1 MKNRVCINLGG
12 GATPPGRYI
21 KGFGGIFWEKIISV
35 SDVSRESGVRFCV
48 ILNLIQDLKNNVKPL
63 SRHTC
68 HPHLIYSTHV
78 KKAAFT
84 LAEVLITLGIIG
96 IVAAMT
102 IPALVQNYRE
112 KADVIR
118 LKKAVSALEQA
129 KLMAIN
135 DGLFLKLTYLQAGG
149 VYIQEEHEKFANYFK
164 PYFKVAIDCALPD
177 VSNTACI
184 GDYDNAKIYKIDK
197 FSQATSLAQNT
208 FRGFITN
215 EGISYFFYAM
225 NGTILIDLNTP
236 KNGPNSYGHDIFKFN
251 IDSTGRLVVYGNI
264 ETLEECKIT
273 GSTCSNWVMK
283 YGNKAYINCPDKVEY
298 GGNIACR

>member
-1 MKNRVCINLGG
+1 MHKSRG
-12 GATPPGRYI
+12 GATSPGRYI

-35 SDVSRESGVRFCV
+35 SDVSRVSGVRFCV

>member
-1 MKNRVCINLGG
+1 M
-12 GATPPGRYI
+12 
-21 KGFGGIFWEKIISV
+21 
-35 SDVSRESGVRFCV
+35 SRESGVRFCV

-68 HPHLIYSTHV
+68 HPHLTHSTHV

-96 IVAAMT
+96 IVSAMT
-102 IPALVQNYRE
+102 IPALVQDYRE

-118 LKKAVSALEQA
+118 LKKAVAALEQA

-236 KNGPNSYGHDIFKFN
+236 KNGPNAYGHDIFKFN
-251 IDSTGRLVVYGNI
+251 IDPTGRLVVYGNI

>member
-1 MKNRVCINLGG
+1 MHKSRG

-21 KGFGGIFWEKIISV
+21 KGFGGIFWEKIISA

-68 HPHLIYSTHV
+68 HPHLTHSTHV

-96 IVAAMT
+96 IVSAMT
-102 IPALVQNYRE
+102 IPALVQDYRE

-118 LKKAVSALEQA
+118 LKKAVAALEQA

-215 EGISYFFYAM
+215 DGISYFFYAM

-236 KNGPNSYGHDIFKFN
+236 KNGPNAYGHDIFKFN

>member
-1 MKNRVCINLGG
+1 MHKSRG

-21 KGFGGIFWEKIISV
+21 KGFRGIFWEKIISV

-63 SRHTC
+63 SRHMC
-68 HPHLIYSTHV
+68 HPHLIHSTHV

-96 IVAAMT
+96 IVSAMT
-102 IPALVQNYRE
+102 IPALVQDYRE

-118 LKKAVSALEQA
+118 LKKAVAALEQA